1 MYRIIRFGG
10 LALAVALSVAA
21 IEVPVSAS
29 SVSNSTVIVQASDA
43 VGDWNGA
50 VIEAHDGYPVEAKML
65 FQAGLVFVNDLA
77 NESSNTL
84 AREYYSGLF
93 NPLEPLV
100 LAWILGYQV
109 CPVSLYAGV
118 NSSEAA
124 LIAGL

>member
-1 MYRIIRFGG
+1 MNRLIWLGG
-10 LALAVALSVAA
+10 LALAIALSVAA
-21 IEVPVSAS
+21 VEVPVSAS
-29 SVSNSTVIVQASDA
+29 SVSNSTVQVQAADA

-50 VIEAHDGYPVEAKML
+50 VIDAHDGYPVEAKML

-77 NESSNTL
+77 TESSNTL